1 MLRCGIIGCGRI
13 VQEGHAP
20 ALQRLQDEIEVAAL
34 ADPSPAPLAE
44 TGQMLAVP
52 EAHRYADHRQMLE
65 RESLDFVDIATPHSA
80 HRQLVLDAAA
90 AGRHILLEKPMAVS
104 LEEVEEML
112 EAIGRA
118 RITFCVIHNYWYNPA
133 TAAAMQLIREGAI
146 GVPFAVRSEG
156 MGGGHYPGTA
166 GYDPDWRTK
175 SSLAGGGC
183 LIDNGYHNTY
193 LARHMMTS
201 PVKRVMAS
209 IGTHL
214 HPIDV
219 DDTAFVLLEHENG
232 GTSSIQV
239 AWSVRAGGQGVSEV
253 HGTEGSIDFHRE
265 GHPFGLFRDG
275 EWRFPDCQLE
285 RTGFEGVFH
294 DFARALQGKA
304 EVPTTGEEARESL
317 RVVLAAYRSAR
328 EHRVIEL

>member
-20 ALQRLQDEIEVAAL
+20 ALQRLKDEIEVGAL

-44 TGQMLAVP
+44 AGEMLEVP
-52 EAHRYADHRQMLE
+52 APRRYADHREMLE
-65 RESLDFVDIATPHSA
+65 KESLDFVDIATPHSA
-80 HRQLVLDAAA
+80 HCQLVLDAAD

-104 LEEVEEML
+104 LEQVDEML
-112 EAIGRA
+112 AAVRRA
-118 RITFCVIHNYWYNPA
+118 GVTFSIIHNYWYHPA
-133 TAAAMQLIREGAI
+133 TATAMRLVREGAI
-146 GVPFAVRSEG
+146 GSPFAVRSEG

-209 IGTHL
+209 ITTHV

-219 DDTAFVLLEHENG
+219 DDTAFVLMEHENG

-239 AWSVRAGGQGVSEV
+239 AWSVRAGGQGVNEV
-253 HGTEGSIDFHRE
+253 HGTEGSIHFGRE
-265 GHPFGLFRDG
+265 GKPFGLFREG
-275 EWRFPDCQLE
+275 EWRFPDCRLE

-294 DFARALQGKA
+294 HFARALEGKG
-304 EVPTTGEEARESL
+304 EVPTTPEEARENL
-317 RVVLAAYRSAR
+317 RVVLAAYQSAR
-328 EHRVIEL
+328 EHRVVEL